1 MEQGEYLLRVQLS
14 RTWEGLQLRWRTDLV
29 FNMISA
35 SLKETLRRK
44 KKKRRDSL
52 LGASTATQ

>member
-1 MEQGEYLLRVQLS
+1 MTWVMEQGEYLLRVQLS

-44 KKKRRDSL
+44 KKKEEIVY
-52 LGASTATQ
+52 